1 MKKLINRIDIIGL
14 AAFALAG
21 VFAMAG
27 IVQAQTAAEVLAAA
41 NAGVCDSFSLAV
53 GCTDAQVLTA
63 YCTTQPDPCV
73 DNRTAAQK
81 IYATPAAYANAV
93 LLPPQQK
100 AIWATRRDAIWSRL
114 LRIAQTDN
122 AKCVAILT
130 AAGIADQTVCK

>member
-1 MKKLINRIDIIGL
+1 MKKLINRTDILGL
-14 AAFALAG
+14 AAFAIAG
-21 VFAMAG
+21 VLAVVN
-27 IVQAQTAAEVLAAA
+27 IVEAQTAAEVLAAA
-41 NAGVCDSFSLAV
+41 NAGVCDSFNQVV
-53 GCTDAQVLTA
+53 GCTDAQVLTE
-63 YCTTQPDPCV
+63 YCTTQPTPCV

-81 IYATPAAYANAV
+81 IYSTPAAYANAV

-100 AIWATRRDAIWSRL
+100 AAWATRRDAIWSRL

>member
-1 MKKLINRIDIIGL
+1 MKKLNIRVIAFL
-14 AAFALAG
+14 AAAVAGTLALEA
-21 VFAMAG
+21 
-27 IVQAQTAAEVLAAA
+27 QAQTAAEVLAAA

-63 YCTTQPDPCV
+63 YCTTQPTPCV
-73 DNRTAAQK
+73 DNREPVQK
-81 IYATPAAYANAV
+81 IYSTPAAYATAV
-93 LLPPQQK
+93 LLPTQQK
-100 AIWATRRDAIWSRL
+100 AMWAQRRDAIWSRL